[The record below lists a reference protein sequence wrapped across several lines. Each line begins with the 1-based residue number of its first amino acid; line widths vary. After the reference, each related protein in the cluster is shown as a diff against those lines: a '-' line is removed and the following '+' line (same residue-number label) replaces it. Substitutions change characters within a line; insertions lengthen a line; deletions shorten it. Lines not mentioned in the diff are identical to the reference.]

1 MNKVNEGHRARG
13 NVVQSEGTVNM
24 FEAPLAGWLILSSCL
39 YPLQA
44 LEFATWL
51 FMSEL
56 PKFTQIRA
64 HVNTQTRILSKAQ
77 S

>member
-1 MNKVNEGHRARG
+1 
-13 NVVQSEGTVNM
+13 M
-24 FEAPLAGWLILSSCL
+24 FEAPLVGWLILSSCL